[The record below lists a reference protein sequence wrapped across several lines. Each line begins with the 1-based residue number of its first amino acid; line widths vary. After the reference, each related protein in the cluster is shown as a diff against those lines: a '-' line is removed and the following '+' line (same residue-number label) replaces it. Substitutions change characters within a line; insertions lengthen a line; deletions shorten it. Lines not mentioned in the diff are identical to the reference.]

1 MDSQKFKQWLV
12 NVKGQKES
20 AAAARVA
27 GAMRIDAEY
36 DIYNNYYVVGKK
48 DDLMELFKYSRT
60 DEKHGVHPLVNIT
73 INGNIYDGMASL
85 RQALKLYFEFL
96 DTTNVT
102 PTPNMPTTPKVSKT
116 PVLSDALEPSGAP
129 ATKNIH
135 PVFIG
140 NFAEFKHFI
149 GGYCRNIVAQYTR
162 KEKKNYAGCEY
173 CQAKAVLQAAHR
185 QGQSRIEIIYGI
197 LEKEYK
203 TSTDFYEV
211 PLIDFEKKFK
221 NAHKPVK
228 DHFFFLCPNCHS
240 KYDNGILKDIDIR
253 P

>member
-1 MDSQKFKQWLV
+1 MSILQ
-12 NVKGQKES
+12 
-20 AAAARVA
+20 
-27 GAMRIDAEY
+27 
-36 DIYNNYYVVGKK
+36 
-48 DDLMELFKYSRT
+48 
-60 DEKHGVHPLVNIT
+60 

-96 DTTNVT
+96 DTANVT
-102 PTPNMPTTPKVSKT
+102 TTSTT
-116 PVLSDALEPSGAP
+116 PVLSDSSELSGAS
-129 ATKNIH
+129 ATKDIH

-162 KEKKNYAGCEY
+162 KEKKNYTGCEY
-173 CQAKAVLQAAHR
+173 CHAKAVLQAAHR
-185 QGQSRIEIIYGI
+185 QGESRIEIIYGI

-221 NAHKPVK
+221 NAHMPVK

-240 KYDNGILKDIDIR
+240 KYDKGILKNIDIR

>member
-12 NVKGQKES
+12 NVKGQRES

-48 DDLMELFKYSRT
+48 DDLMELFKYSKT
-60 DEKHGVHPLVNIT
+60 DEKHGVRPLVNIT

-96 DTTNVT
+96 DTANVT
-102 PTPNMPTTPKVSKT
+102 TTSTT
-116 PVLSDALEPSGAP
+116 PVLSDSSESSGAS
-129 ATKNIH
+129 ATKDIH

-149 GGYCRNIVAQYTR
+149 GGYCRNKVAAHTR
-162 KEKKNYAGCEY
+162 KEN
-173 CQAKAVLQAAHR
+173 L
-185 QGQSRIEIIYGI
+185 
-197 LEKEYK
+197 
-203 TSTDFYEV
+203 
-211 PLIDFEKKFK
+211 
-221 NAHKPVK
+221 
-228 DHFFFLCPNCHS
+228 
-240 KYDNGILKDIDIR
+240 
-253 P
+253 

>member
-12 NVKGQKES
+12 NVKGQKEN

-48 DDLMELFKYSRT
+48 GDLLELFKYSRT
-60 DEKHGVHPLVNIT
+60 DEKHGVRPLVNIT

-96 DTTNVT
+96 DTANVT
-102 PTPNMPTTPKVSKT
+102 TTSTT
-116 PVLSDALEPSGAP
+116 PVLSDSSESSGAS
-129 ATKNIH
+129 ATKDIH

-162 KEKKNYAGCEY
+162 TEKRNYTGCEY
-173 CQAKAVLQAAHR
+173 CHAKAVLQAAHR
-185 QGQSRIEIIYGI
+185 QGESRIEIIYGI

-203 TSTDFYEV
+203 TFTDFYEV

-221 NAHKPVK
+221 NAHMPVK

-240 KYDNGILKDIDIR
+240 KYDKGILKNTNIR